1 MGAYNK
7 SLVAVVGVLVTF
19 ATTYLPTGYDHWL
32 QLVVGL
38 LTAAGVYSVANTPGI
53 AVPPPQG

>member
-7 SLVAVVGVLVTF
+7 TIVAVVGVLVVF

-32 QLVVGL
+32 QLIVGL
-38 LTAAGVYSVANTPGI
+38 LTALGVYSTANDTTPS
-53 AVPPPQG
+53 AQG